1 MDIGRIT
8 GNSWN
13 QYNRGV
19 LRMVKKLILL
29 LVIAFFLSISIL
41 SLAFATDL
49 KTSNLNDKKL
59 MINSPQEYESYLI
72 QKANNSNSEEKSA
85 IVNALYK
92 YKSLTRDKQE
102 KFIEIINNKNLMRDV
117 FKAFGESEKETFLG
131 GDIVVNNSIDKLDK
145 IDYTITS
152 LSIELTTAT
161 YKRWIEVFGITV
173 FETTSWV
180 KYEHDNYSIFSIV
193 GYDHVV
199 SRDLLAPA
207 WSYSWSGK
215 TAWIFGN
222 KAYSTADLT
231 MIDLGI
237 PIQTVQVGVWGD
249 IYNNAGGWV
258 NKL

>member
-1 MDIGRIT
+1 
-8 GNSWN
+8 
-13 QYNRGV
+13 
-19 LRMVKKLILL
+19 MVKKLILL

-49 KTSNLNDKKL
+49 KTSSLNDKKL

-131 GDIVVNNSIDKLDK
+131 GDIVVNNSIDKLKLDK

-152 LSIELTTAT
+152 SSIELTTAT